1 MKKFIIASLSMA
13 IYVQAHASDSFV
25 GKSYAAIQKAFDN
38 KKAWALTTNIDVR
51 GCDMDTIRSAGQ
63 LHDFCVQLCSLLNIQ
78 RYGEAEISHPGET
91 QRTTGYLVMQPIE
104 RGYLAIQCANATN
117 NLYID
122 LVSCKVY
129 NPYAVVE
136 AAKKF
141 FGAKD
146 TAMSISL
153 RV

>member
-1 MKKFIIASLSMA
+1 MKKLVLMLLSIATCAQL
-13 IYVQAHASDSFV
+13 QASDSYV
-25 GKSYAAIQKAFDN
+25 GKSYAAIQRAFDS
-38 KKAWALTTNIDVR
+38 KKAWALTTNIDVCS
-51 GCDMDTIRSAGQ
+51 CDMDKIRSAGQ
-63 LHDFCVQLCSLLNIQ
+63 LQDFCIQLCSLLNIQ
-78 RYGEAEISHPGET
+78 RYGEAEISHPGDT

-117 NLYID
+117 NVYID

-141 FGAKD
+141 FGAQD